1 MTSPKF
7 VAVAKIGAPKG
18 LKGCL
23 KIHLLSDSSL
33 DSFKDLYLFL
43 QENFNIDKSKY
54 LVIDKSSII
63 KDNPKDKS
71 SKAKFLLK
79 ISGVNSPEDAR
90 KYVNNLVCVKRDS
103 LPRLNPGEYYWADL
117 EGMSVFNLQDIYLGK
132 VDYLLET
139 GSNDVMFVVNKED
152 NKTRCLPFLSPY
164 LIEVDLESKK
174 ILVDWDP
181 DF

>member
-1 MTSPKF
+1 M
-7 VAVAKIGAPKG
+7 
-18 LKGCL
+18 
-23 KIHLLSDSSL
+23 
-33 DSFKDLYLFL
+33 
-43 QENFNIDKSKY
+43 
-54 LVIDKSSII
+54 
-63 KDNPKDKS
+63 
-71 SKAKFLLK
+71 
-79 ISGVNSPEDAR
+79 
-90 KYVNNLVCVKRDS
+90 NNLICVKRDS
-103 LPRLNPGEYYWADL
+103 LPILNPGEYYWADL

-164 LIEVDLESKK
+164 LIKVDLESKK